1 VSLSEKIITMKKS
14 KFPSWNDLES
24 NKKRLEIREIIKNR
38 RLIGMRRVITG
49 HDKNGKSIVVLDG
62 PPARSIGEDVGG
74 LFELWNT
81 DGNIINT
88 QDNIDRADDEI
99 ILSPPSNG
107 SKFRYFQINPTPEGI
122 PMDIM
127 QDIAADAFE
136 KIGAA
141 HHRIDT
147 TKHPAMHKTETIDYI
162 ILLKGDVT
170 LILDQEEVDI
180 KPFDVVVQRG
190 TNHAWVNNGSD
201 PALLIAVLIDS
212 ELN

>member
-1 VSLSEKIITMKKS
+1 
-14 KFPSWNDLES
+14 
-24 NKKRLEIREIIKNR
+24 
-38 RLIGMRRVITG
+38 MRRVITG

-74 LFELWNT
+74 LFELWST
-81 DGNIINT
+81 DGNTINT
-88 QDNIDRADDEI
+88 QDSIDRADDEI

-127 QDIAADAFE
+127 QDIAADAFK

-212 ELN
+212 ELS

>member
-1 VSLSEKIITMKKS
+1 
-14 KFPSWNDLES
+14 
-24 NKKRLEIREIIKNR
+24 
-38 RLIGMRRVITG
+38 MRRVVTG

-88 QDNIDRADDEI
+88 QDNIDRADNEI
-99 ILSPPSNG
+99 ILSPPRNG

>member
-1 VSLSEKIITMKKS
+1 
-14 KFPSWNDLES
+14 
-24 NKKRLEIREIIKNR
+24 
-38 RLIGMRRVITG
+38 MRRVITG

-81 DGNIINT
+81 DGNTINT

>member
-1 VSLSEKIITMKKS
+1 
-14 KFPSWNDLES
+14 
-24 NKKRLEIREIIKNR
+24 
-38 RLIGMRRVITG
+38 MRRVITG

-81 DGNIINT
+81 DGNTINT

-122 PMDIM
+122 PIDIM
-127 QDIAADAFE
+127 QDIAADAFK

-190 TNHAWVNNGSD
+190 TNHAWLTMEV
-201 PALLIAVLIDS
+201 IQRF
-212 ELN
+212 